1 MKYIIGLVGMLLS
14 VLSVNAQEVTPGK
27 TISGKVISASN
38 DLPVEGATLTLS
50 HQKATFYTDADGT
63 FSIALVSSNDVLS
76 ISHIGFISKKIPI
89 SQNITSP
96 FIITLQDTTVKL
108 DEVIV
113 NTGYQSLPKER
124 ATGSFVQIDNKLLN
138 RRVSTNILDRL
149 EGVTSGLIFNAGNL
163 ANASR
168 MSNEKLGISIR
179 GRSTLD
185 ANISADPLIVLD
197 NFPYEGDISNINPN
211 DVQSVTILKDAAAAS
226 IWGSRAGNGVIVI
239 TTKKGHAG
247 QPLEIE
253 LNSNITIGDKPDIFY
268 SPVFLSSS
276 AFIDAE
282 KFLFNQGY
290 FDRDI
295 TSYAMPPISPAVQ
308 IFTLQRAGFLSDAE
322 AAKQLNALKTVDV
335 RNEFSKYVYRKSTQ
349 FQESVSLSGGTEKS
363 TYFFS
368 FGYDKSLQNL
378 VADNNSRVTLNSY
391 NTFKPVKNLEV
402 VTGIIYTQVENV
414 LNTDADAFGTLTT
427 GGKYGTVYPYA
438 QFKDATG
445 NSLSIVRDYSS
456 AYIDSIQHIG
466 YLDWHYRPL
475 DEIKNADNT
484 SGIGD
489 IILRG
494 NISYLLPA
502 KLKAAVSFQYE
513 KQDAD
518 TRNYYNPE
526 SYMARDMVNRYA
538 VLDPATGTF
547 TYPVPQGGMLINRNN
562 SLVSWNVRGQLD
574 YANKLGKSGQL
585 NAIAG
590 YEIRQVKTIYD
601 GYGLFG
607 YNDELGTSVSNID
620 FNSYFP
626 INPAG
631 FGPIQPLTTDVSGS
645 TQRFLSLF
653 ANAAYSFNNRY
664 LISGSARQ
672 DGANIFGVR
681 TNDQITP
688 FWSAGVGW
696 TISNEKFYHIT
707 WLSLLKARATYG
719 YNGNVY
725 NGSAYLTATL
735 STDYTTG
742 AMSASISNPPNQDLR
757 WEKIRN
763 INYGLDF
770 SAFKSI
776 LNGTF
781 EIYSKRGTDL
791 IENAPLAPSTGFTS
805 YKGNAAE
812 TVTKGID
819 LSLTSTNINKKFRWN
834 TTLLISFIKDK
845 VITFDNDY
853 LPSTLT
859 GNNSIGT
866 IEYTGLIGIPGKPL
880 YGVYSYKWGGL
891 DPQTGDP
898 IGYLNGKASTDY
910 QAIISSTPVDSLVFN
925 GSSRP
930 TVFGSIRNTFSFK
943 GFSISANILYKGGY
957 YFRKSSTSLI
967 YSQVINGST
976 VNADFVNR
984 WQQPGDE
991 KHTSVPSVTYPGDVN
1006 RNNFYHGSEVLIE
1019 KADHVRL
1026 QDIRLSY
1033 DLEQLNMKKFPFTH
1047 LGLYVYANNLGILWR
1062 ANKSG
1067 IDPDYL
1073 DNGGTGRIYPAPKTI
1088 AFGIKANF

>member
-1 MKYIIGLVGMLLS
+1 MIGLVGMLFS
-14 VLSVNAQEVTPGK
+14 TLSVNAQEATPGK
-27 TISGKVISASN
+27 IISGKVVSASN

-50 HQKATFYTDADGT
+50 HQKTTFYTDASGS
-63 FSIALVSSNDVLS
+63 FSITVASSNDVLM
-76 ISHIGFISKKIPI
+76 ISHIGFISKKISI
-89 SQNITSP
+89 SQNISSP
-96 FIITLQDTTVKL
+96 LIITLQDTSIKL
-108 DEVIV
+108 DEVVV
-113 NTGYQSLPKER
+113 NTGYQSLPEER

-138 RRVSTNILDRL
+138 RRVSTNVLDRL

-163 ANASR
+163 ANGSR

-197 NFPYEGDISNINPN
+197 NFPYEGDINNINPN
-211 DVQSVTILKDAAAAS
+211 DIESITVLKDAAAAS

-239 TTKKGHAG
+239 TTKKGQAG
-247 QPLEIE
+247 QPLSVEVT
-253 LNSNITIGDKPDIFY
+253 SNITVGEKPDLFY
-268 SPVFLSSS
+268 SPYFLSSPD
-276 AFIDAE
+276 FISAE
-282 KFLFNQGY
+282 KYLFDQGY
-290 FDRDI
+290 FDRDLK
-295 TSYAMPPISPAVQ
+295 SYAMPPISPAVQ
-308 IFTLQRAGFLSDAE
+308 IFSLQRAGLLSNAE
-322 AAKQLNALKTVDV
+322 AAKQINALKTLDV
-335 RNEFSKYVYRKSTQ
+335 RNDFSKYVYRKSTKL
-349 FQESVSLSGGTEKS
+349 QESASLSGGTEKA

-368 FGYDKSLQNL
+368 FGYDKSLENL
-378 VADNNSRVTLNSY
+378 VADNNSRITLNTY

-402 VTGIIYTQVENV
+402 VTGIMYTQVKNV
-414 LNTDADAFGTLTT
+414 FNTAADAFGTLTT

-438 QFKDATG
+438 SFKDAAG
-445 NSLSIVRDYSS
+445 NALPIVRDYSS
-456 AYIDSIQHIG
+456 TYVDSMQRIG

-484 SGIGD
+484 SNIGD
-489 IILRG
+489 IILRS
-494 NISYLLPA
+494 NVSYRLPA
-502 KLKAAVSFQYE
+502 HVKASVSFQYE
-513 KQDAD
+513 KQDAG
-518 TRNYYNPE
+518 TRNYYSPE
-526 SYMARDMVNRYA
+526 SYMARNLVNRYA
-538 VLDPATGTF
+538 ILDPATGTF
-547 TYPVPQGGMLINRNN
+547 TYHIPPGGMLTKRNN
-562 SLVSWNVRGQLD
+562 SMVSWNVRGQLD
-574 YANKLGKSGQL
+574 YANQLGKSGQL

-631 FGPIQPLTTDVSGS
+631 SGTVQPLTTDVSGS

-664 LISGSARQ
+664 LISVSARQ

-688 FWSAGVGW
+688 FWSAGIGW
-696 TISNEKFYHIT
+696 TISNEKFYHIP

-725 NGSAYLTATL
+725 NGSAYLTASL
-735 STDYTTG
+735 GTDYTTG
-742 AMSASISNPPNQDLR
+742 AMSASINNPPNQDLR

-770 SAFKSI
+770 SAFKNI

-791 IENAPLAPSTGFTS
+791 IENAPLPPSTGFTS

-819 LSLTSTNINKKFRWN
+819 LTLTSTNINKKLRWN

-845 VITFDNDY
+845 VITFDNNY
-853 LPSTLT
+853 LPASLT
-859 GNNSIGT
+859 GYNSIGT

-898 IGYLNGKASTDY
+898 IGCLNGKPSTDY
-910 QAIISSTPVDSLVFN
+910 QAIISGTPADSLVFS

-976 VNADFVNR
+976 VNADFADR

-1019 KADHVRL
+1019 KADHIRL

-1033 DLEQLNMKKFPFTH
+1033 DLEQMRFKKFPFSH

>member
-1 MKYIIGLVGMLLS
+1 MLLS
-14 VLSVNAQEVTPGK
+14 ALSVNAQDVTPGK
-27 TISGKVISASN
+27 IISGKVISAST
-38 DLPVEGATLTLS
+38 DLAVEGATLALS
-50 HQKATFYTDADGT
+50 QQKTIVYTDASGI
-63 FSIALVSSNDVLS
+63 FSITVASSNNVLT
-76 ISHIGFISKKIPI
+76 ISHIGFVSKRIPI
-89 SQNITSP
+89 SQNTSSP
-96 FIITLQDTTVKL
+96 LIITLQDTTVQL
-108 DEVIV
+108 DEVV
-113 NTGYQSLPKER
+113 VHTGYQNIPKER

-197 NFPYEGDISNINPN
+197 NFPYDGDINNINPI
-211 DVQSVTILKDAAAAS
+211 DIESITVLKDAAAAS
-226 IWGSRAGNGVIVI
+226 IWGSRAGNGVIVM

-247 QPLEIE
+247 QPLRVE
-253 LNSNITIGDKPDIFY
+253 LNSNITFGDKPDLFY
-268 SPVFLSSS
+268 SPYFLSSPD
-276 AFIDAE
+276 FIEAE
-282 KFLFNQGY
+282 KYLFDQGY
-290 FDRDI
+290 FDRDLK
-295 TSYAMPPISPAVQ
+295 SYAMPPISPAVQ
-308 IFTLQRAGFLSDAE
+308 IFALQRSGLLSDVE
-322 AAKQLNALKTVDV
+322 AVKQLNALKTVDV
-335 RNEFSKYVYRKSTQ
+335 RNDFSKYVYRKSTK
-349 FQESVSLSGGTEKS
+349 FQESASLGGGTEKA

-368 FGYDKSLQNL
+368 FGYDKNLENL
-378 VADNNSRVTLNSY
+378 VADNNSRITLNSY
-391 NTFKPVKNLEV
+391 NTFKPVKNLEI
-402 VTGIIYTQVENV
+402 VTGIMYTQVKNV
-414 LNTDADAFGTLTT
+414 FNTAADAFGSLTT

-438 QFKDATG
+438 QFKDAAG
-445 NSLSIVRDYSS
+445 NSLPIVRNYSS
-456 AYIDSIQHIG
+456 AYADSMQGIG
-466 YLDWHYRPL
+466 FLDWHYRPL

-484 SGIGD
+484 SDIGD

-494 NISYLLPA
+494 NISYRLPA
-502 KLKAAVSFQYE
+502 QLKAAVSFQYE
-513 KQDAD
+513 KQDAAN
-518 TRNYYNPE
+518 RNYYSPE

-538 VLDPATGTF
+538 VLDPVTGTL
-547 TYPVPQGGMLINRNN
+547 TYHVPQGGILFNRNN
-562 SLVSWNVRGQLD
+562 SVVSWNLRGQLD
-574 YANKLGKSGQL
+574 YAKELGKSGQF

-601 GYGLFG
+601 GYGLLG

-653 ANAAYSFNNRY
+653 ANVAYSVNNRY
-664 LISGSARQ
+664 LISASARQ

-696 TISNEKFYHIT
+696 TISNEKFYHIP
-707 WLSLLKARATYG
+707 WLSLLKVRATYG

-735 STDYTTG
+735 GTDYNTG
-742 AMSASISNPPNQDLR
+742 AMSASINNPPNQDLR

-770 SAFKSI
+770 SVFKSI
-776 LNGTF
+776 LNGTL

-819 LSLTSTNINKKFRWN
+819 LSLTSTNINKKLRWS

-853 LPSTLT
+853 LPASLT
-859 GNNSIGT
+859 GKNSIGT

-898 IGYLNGKASTDY
+898 IGYLDGKSSTDY
-910 QAIISSTPVDSLVFN
+910 QAIISNTPVDSLVFS

-930 TVFGSIRNTFSFK
+930 TIFGSILNTFSFK
-943 GFSISANILYKGGY
+943 GFSISVNILYKGGY

-976 VNADFVNR
+976 VNADFANR

-991 KHTSVPSVTYPGDVN
+991 KYTSVPSVTYPGDVN

-1019 KADHVRL
+1019 KADHIRL

-1033 DLEQLNMKKFPFTH
+1033 DLEQLNIKKLPFTH
-1047 LGLYVYANNLGILWR
+1047 LGIYVYANNLDILWC

-1067 IDPDYL
+1067 VDPDYL

>member
-1 MKYIIGLVGMLLS
+1 MLLPS
-14 VLSVNAQEVTPGK
+14 LSIKAQEVTPDK
-27 TISGKVISASN
+27 IISGKVISASN
-38 DLPVEGATLTLS
+38 DLPVAGATITLS
-50 HQKATFYTDADGT
+50 HQSVATATNDSGI
-63 FSIALVSSNDVLS
+63 FSFRLSASNDVVT
-76 ISHIGFISKKIPI
+76 ISHIGFISKRISI
-89 SQNITSP
+89 SQNTSSP
-96 FIITLQDTTVKL
+96 LLIVLQDTAVQL
-108 DEVIV
+108 EDVIV
-113 NTGYQSLPKER
+113 NTGYQTLPKER
-124 ATGSFVQIDNKLLN
+124 ATGSFVEINNKLLN
-138 RRVSTNILDRL
+138 RRVSSNIIDRL
-149 EGVTSGLIFNAGNL
+149 EGVTSGLVFNSGNL
-163 ANASR
+163 SNASR

-197 NFPYEGDISNINPN
+197 NFPYEGDINNINPN
-211 DVQSVTILKDAAAAS
+211 DVESVTVLKDAAAAS

-239 TTKKGHAG
+239 TPKNGHVG
-247 QPLEIE
+247 QPLQIE
-253 LNSNITIGDKPDIFY
+253 LNSSITRGDKPDLFY
-268 SPVFLSSS
+268 SQYFLRSP

-282 KFLFNQGY
+282 KYLFDQGY
-290 FDRDI
+290 FDRDLK
-295 TSYAMPPISPAVQ
+295 SYAMPPISPAVQ
-308 IFTLQRAGFLSDAE
+308 IFSLQRAGLLPDAE
-322 AAKQLNALKTVDV
+322 AAKQINALKTLDV
-335 RNEFSKYVYRKSTQ
+335 RNDFSKYVYRKSTK
-349 FQESVSLSGGTEKS
+349 FQESASLSGGTEKA

-368 FGYDKSLQNL
+368 FGYDKALQNL
-378 VADNNSRVTLNSY
+378 VADNNSRISLNSY
-391 NTFKPVKNLEV
+391 NTFRPVKNLEI
-402 VTGIIYTQVENV
+402 VTGIIYTRVTNV
-414 LNTDADAFGTLTT
+414 FNTTANAFGNLTT

-438 QFKDATG
+438 QFKDAAG
-445 NSLSIVRDYSS
+445 NSLPIVRNYST
-456 AYIDSIQHIG
+456 AYVDSMQGIG
-466 YLDWHYRPL
+466 FLDWHYRPL

-484 SGIGD
+484 SDIGD

-494 NISYLLPA
+494 NISYRLPVQ
-502 KLKAAVSFQYE
+502 LKASVSFQYE
-513 KQDAD
+513 KQDAA
-518 TRNYYNPE
+518 TRNYYSPE

-538 VLDPATGTF
+538 VLDPVTGTF
-547 TYPVPQGGMLINRNN
+547 TYPVPPGGMLIDRNN

-574 YANKLGKSGQL
+574 YANQLGKSGQL

-607 YNDELGTSVSNID
+607 YNNEVGTSVSNID

-653 ANAAYSFNNRY
+653 ANVAYSFKNRY

-672 DGANIFGVR
+672 DGANIYGVR

-696 TISNEKFYHIT
+696 TISNEKFYHIP

-735 STDYTTG
+735 GTDYNTG

-770 SAFKSI
+770 SAFKNI

-791 IENAPLAPSTGFTS
+791 IENAPLPPSTGFTS

-819 LSLTSTNINKKFRWN
+819 LSLTSTNINKKLRWN
-834 TTLLISFIKDK
+834 TTLLLSFIKDK

-859 GNNSIGT
+859 GNNSVGT

-898 IGYLNGKASTDY
+898 IGYLNGKSSTDY
-910 QAIISSTPVDSLVFN
+910 QAIISGTPVDSLVFS

-943 GFSISANILYKGGY
+943 GFSVSVNILYKGGY

-976 VNADFVNR
+976 VNADFINR

-991 KHTSVPSVTYPGDVN
+991 KHTSVPSVTYPGDIN

-1019 KADHVRL
+1019 KADHIRL
-1026 QDIRLSY
+1026 QDISLSY

-1047 LGLYVYANNLGILWR
+1047 LGIYVYANNLGILWR